1 MWEVYYEAGNWLS
14 KCGSSL
20 KGRYRGD
27 KNMIISGGT
36 LRLSHRSIAYPFT
49 TEVYKKAWV
58 SEGNKVV
65 WISQRG
71 KLFRN
76 FVLVGSVITYSE
88 ERHCG
93 STTDELAGSIL

>member
-1 MWEVYYEAGNWLS
+1 
-14 KCGSSL
+14 
-20 KGRYRGD
+20 
-27 KNMIISGGT
+27 MIISGGT

-93 STTDELAGSIL
+93 STTDELAGSTL

>member
-14 KCGSSL
+14 KCGSGL